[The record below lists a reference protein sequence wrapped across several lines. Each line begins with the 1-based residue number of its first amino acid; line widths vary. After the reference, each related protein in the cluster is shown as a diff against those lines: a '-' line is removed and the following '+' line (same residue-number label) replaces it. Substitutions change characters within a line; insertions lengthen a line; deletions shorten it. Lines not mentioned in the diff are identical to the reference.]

1 MMPKLFKHLREEHP
15 SPPVSLAKPP
25 RFWTGAALAVIAVV
39 CLALT
44 SFFGGVGTSN
54 VRDRVI
60 AIAAAVLFVILALL
74 ATRSISGEL
83 YRVTAARGGVA
94 AGSVVRLVVS
104 VVGYTLTAVVGLGML
119 GLPFERLLLGG
130 AVTGVIL
137 GIAAQQALS
146 NTFAGVVLL
155 VARPFN
161 PGDHIRIRSGALGG
175 EFDGVVL
182 AMGLTYVTVSTSSGV
197 LSIPNSSMLSSAVGP
212 WTPPP
217 PPAPTVADP
226 PPVSAAKRS
235 VTP

>member
-1 MMPKLFKHLREEHP
+1 
-15 SPPVSLAKPP
+15 
-25 RFWTGAALAVIAVV
+25 
-39 CLALT
+39 
-44 SFFGGVGTSN
+44 
-54 VRDRVI
+54 
-60 AIAAAVLFVILALL
+60 
-74 ATRSISGEL
+74 
-83 YRVTAARGGVA
+83 
-94 AGSVVRLVVS
+94 
-104 VVGYTLTAVVGLGML
+104 ML

-226 PPVSAAKRS
+226 PPVTAAKRS

>member
-1 MMPKLFKHLREEHP
+1 M
-15 SPPVSLAKPP
+15 
-25 RFWTGAALAVIAVV
+25 V

-60 AIAAAVLFVILALL
+60 AITAAVLFVILALL

-137 GIAAQQALS
+137 GIAAQQALGKM
-146 NTFAGVVLL
+146 FAGVVLL

-182 AMGLTYVTVSTSSGV
+182 AMGLTYVTVSTNSGV
-197 LSIPNSSMLSSAVGP
+197 LSIPRLIHAFERRWPSGLPSTTGACRRRSPAGHRSEAQRHTLIVSSTS
-212 WTPPP
+212 
-217 PPAPTVADP
+217 
-226 PPVSAAKRS
+226 
-235 VTP
+235 